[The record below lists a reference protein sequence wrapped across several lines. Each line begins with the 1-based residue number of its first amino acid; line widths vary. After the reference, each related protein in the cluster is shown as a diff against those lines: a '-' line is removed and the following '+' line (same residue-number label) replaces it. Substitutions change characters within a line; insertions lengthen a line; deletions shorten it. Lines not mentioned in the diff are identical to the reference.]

1 MLSKPVMP
9 YVIAFFVGIASLY
22 IVKEVA
28 LARRSAPPPLV
39 NVGPWSLTNQ
49 ETEKFGSNE
58 VKGKVVIANFFFTRC
73 PTICPKLMNDMREV
87 QKRFVKEASDV
98 HFLSFSVDPEFDTP
112 EILKGYIEKNQ
123 IPTSNWTLLTGSHNE
138 MLNIVTGQMKLH
150 LGDKVPLD
158 REGQEDL
165 LFNISHIQEIVLFD
179 QNGDLRGKFGTDPTS
194 LAQVVRSAKFLIE
207 KGASV

>member
-22 IVKEVA
+22 IVKEVS

-39 NVGPWSLTNQ
+39 TVGPWNLTAHDGK
-49 ETEKFGSNE
+49 KFGTDE
-58 VKGKVVIANFFFTRC
+58 LKGKVVIANFFFTRC

-87 QKRFVKEASDV
+87 QKRFVKDAADV

-112 EILKGYIEKNQ
+112 QILKEYVEKNRL
-123 IPTSNWTLLTGSHNE
+123 PMSNWTLLTGTHDE
-138 MLNIVTGQMKLH
+138 IMHVVTNQMKLH
-150 LGDKVPLD
+150 MGDKIPLD
-158 REGQEDL
+158 KEGQEDL

-179 QNGDLRGKFGTDPTS
+179 QNGDLRGKFPTDPTG